1 MSRAGRL
8 MGAIDLP
15 DLVVFDFAGTLVADR
30 NQVPQAFA
38 AALAGEGLVLAPER
52 LASLRGASKRQVIED
67 LLPRGPDRAARADRV
82 HAEFRTR
89 LHERLADEP
98 FTELPGVAETFGWL
112 ARRSVRMALT
122 TGFERAIAQP
132 VLAELGWD
140 IGVFAA
146 IVCADEVPRGRPA
159 PDMIHEAMIRTGI
172 NARPDRVANVG
183 DTVLDLRA
191 AHAARVRWNLGVLS
205 GAHTRTQLEAEPH
218 TQLLA
223 SVADLPTHVFAA
235 AD

>member
-1 MSRAGRL
+1 MAAL
-8 MGAIDLP
+8 DLP
-15 DLVVFDFAGTLVADR
+15 DLVVFDLAGTIVHDRGQVA
-30 NQVPQAFA
+30 QAFS
-38 AALAGEGLVLAPER
+38 AALSGEGLLVTPER
-52 LASLRGASKRQVIED
+52 LATIRGANKRQVIED
-67 LLPRGPDRAARADRV
+67 LLPRGPDRAQRADRV
-82 HAEFRTR
+82 YQEFRTR
-89 LHERLADEP
+89 LAERLADEP
-98 FTELPGVAETFGWL
+98 FLEIAGVAETFGWL
-112 ARRSVRMALT
+112 ARRSVRLALN
-122 TGFERAIAQP
+122 TGFERAIALP
-132 VLAELGWD
+132 VLAMLGWD

-205 GAHTRTQLEAEPH
+205 GAHTREQLEAEPH

>member
-1 MSRAGRL
+1 

-52 LASLRGASKRQVIED
+52 LAKLRGASKRQVIED

-146 IVCADEVPRGRPA
+146 IVCADEVARGRPA
-159 PDMIHEAMIRTGI
+159 PDLIHEAMIRTGVG
-172 NARPDRVANVG
+172 RPDRVANVG
-183 DTVLDLRA
+183 DTALDLRA
-191 AHAARVRWNLGVLS
+191 GNAARVRWNIGVLS
-205 GAHTRTQLEAEPH
+205 GAHGRAQLEDEPH
-218 TQLLA
+218 THLLA
-223 SVADLPTHVFAA
+223 SVAELPTHVFAGG
-235 AD
+235 D